1 MLFYT
6 AIFVSCVL
14 AAIIIPWLY
23 RLISGAGK
31 AVQRTVLPGAEK
43 GPVSHLNTSPVYAG
57 NNGASTPW
65 DLVSY
70 NESTALARVR
80 AKRSAAERNT
90 AKNNSYIGPRN
101 EYSAPLHVNVDLP
114 SFGWINREDR
124 PSKDGKT
131 YKVTR
136 RVRTREKNPKHV
148 NRPSNW

>member
-1 MLFYT
+1 MFFYI
-6 AIFVSCVL
+6 AIFIACVI
-14 AAIIIPWLY
+14 AAIIIPWLF

-31 AVQRTVLPGAEK
+31 AVQRSVLPGAEK
-43 GPVSHLNTSPVYAG
+43 GPVSHLNISPVYAG

-80 AKRSAAERNT
+80 AKRLAAERNT

-101 EYSAPLHVNVDLP
+101 EYSAPLHTDVNLP
-114 SFGWINREDR
+114 VTGWINREDK
-124 PSKDGKT
+124 PSKDGT
-131 YKVTR
+131 SYKVTR

-148 NRPSNW
+148 NRPTSW